1 MIYTNKKRT
10 MSERRLLEA
19 SSKQE
24 KPAIPFS
31 LNDRTN
37 EFLDYTANDE

>member
-1 MIYTNKKRT
+1 
-10 MSERRLLEA
+10 MSEHRLLDA

-24 KPAIPFS
+24 KLAIPFS
-31 LNDRTN
+31 LNDRTT

>member
-1 MIYTNKKRT
+1 

-19 SSKQE
+19 SSTQE

-31 LNDRTN
+31 LNDRTT